1 MAVNMKAPKIG
12 FVLVNKP
19 RVIPAR
25 DAWLMVSPIILD
37 RRSTINI
44 PMHGHNR
51 EMQTATKKAFCMKS

>member
-37 RRSTINI
+37 RRSTINM

-51 EMQTATKKAFCMKS
+51 EMHTATKKAFCMKS